1 MLHSNRFLFATLFFA
16 AFALTMTCASL
27 HAQSADQRTGDVLSE
42 RPAVTQAPTT
52 NAAPQNDNKQSI
64 NVLELIWAARWLM
77 IPIVIMSVIVVAVGI
92 ERTLALRRH
101 QVAPPELVAEIDD
114 ISAAA
119 AFDPRNLL
127 RACTNYPST
136 LATVIHEILRK
147 VGRPQTEVESAATH
161 VMQRESERL
170 YRNVRTLNLAAAV
183 TPLMGL
189 LGTVWGMIAA
199 FFATANLP
207 VGANKAES
215 LAEGIYIALVTTA
228 AGLVVAIPAA
238 MLAHW
243 LEGRIQKLFL
253 DMEELLGRRLL
264 PQTARLERRAAAPAA
279 RSSARFTADHAPTRA
294 ADPTGSGEV
303 DTCPVAWDSD
313 PVHVSC
319 RFQVPRTPSIQTN
332 LKSQRTDTNRQL
344 HGIGIP
350 CYRIPCDGTNNT
362 TFGPLT
368 MAVTFKKGRASVR

>member
-27 HAQSADQRTGDVLSE
+27 HAQSADQRAGDVLSE
-42 RPAVTQAPTT
+42 RPAVTQPPTT
-52 NAAPQNDNKQSI
+52 SAAPQNDNKQSI

-77 IPIVIMSVIVVAVGI
+77 IPIIIMSVIVVAVGI

-136 LATVIHEILRK
+136 LATVTHEILRK

-215 LAEGIYIALVTTA
+215 LPKASTSRWSPPPPAWWSRFPPRCWRTGWKA
-228 AGLVVAIPAA
+228 ASKNCSSTWKSYWVGGCCPKRHGWKVAWP
-238 MLAHW
+238 H
-243 LEGRIQKLFL
+243 Q
-253 DMEELLGRRLL
+253 
-264 PQTARLERRAAAPAA
+264 P
-279 RSSARFTADHAPTRA
+279 RSSARFTADHAPPAPPTR
-294 ADPTGSGEV
+294 
-303 DTCPVAWDSD
+303 PVAA
-313 PVHVSC
+313 
-319 RFQVPRTPSIQTN
+319 
-332 LKSQRTDTNRQL
+332 K
-344 HGIGIP
+344 
-350 CYRIPCDGTNNT
+350 
-362 TFGPLT
+362 
-368 MAVTFKKGRASVR
+368 